1 MNSGPSTTE
10 TDAGLSIAG
19 LGLAERRFNDQ
30 AEQGGCEH

>member
-1 MNSGPSTTE
+1 MNSGPSTISS
-10 TDAGLSIAG
+10 DAGLSIAG